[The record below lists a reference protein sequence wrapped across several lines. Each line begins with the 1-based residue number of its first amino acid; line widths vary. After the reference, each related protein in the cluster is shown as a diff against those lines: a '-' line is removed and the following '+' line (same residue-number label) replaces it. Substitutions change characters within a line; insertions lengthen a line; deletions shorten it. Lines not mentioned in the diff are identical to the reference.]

1 MLNPIDKLPQN
12 SFVCLQVAIIKS
24 SITKV
29 RGQRIADSL
38 SLNSALNL
46 IHYSW
51 SSYQTSPAA
60 NWVRVRVSTGVS
72 STTATGTG
80 HFWDVFCLKSRRKP
94 PNTAVRTLKPIHV
107 GSGRHPLASTWR
119 WNQNAQWACRV
130 RSSREL
136 VVAVNRPRP
145 HTFYF
150 NYWEIITR
158 ITTWVQRASSDRSS
172 IKDITWECIPRAKCN
187 IS

>member
-1 MLNPIDKLPQN
+1 MMINKTKANVMLNPIDKLPQN

-60 NWVRVRVSTGVS
+60 NWSNERQLGSVTQQPQGQVISGMYSVWSLAENHQTLQCERWSPS
-72 STTATGTG
+72 MWDLAATHSLLTVQQILL
-80 HFWDVFCLKSRRKP
+80 FITFFRD
-94 PNTAVRTLKPIHV
+94 
-107 GSGRHPLASTWR
+107 
-119 WNQNAQWACRV
+119 V
-130 RSSREL
+130 RSNLE
-136 VVAVNRPRP
+136 VEPERP
-145 HTFYF
+145 
-150 NYWEIITR
+150 
-158 ITTWVQRASSDRSS
+158 VSV
-172 IKDITWECIPRAKCN
+172 
-187 IS
+187 